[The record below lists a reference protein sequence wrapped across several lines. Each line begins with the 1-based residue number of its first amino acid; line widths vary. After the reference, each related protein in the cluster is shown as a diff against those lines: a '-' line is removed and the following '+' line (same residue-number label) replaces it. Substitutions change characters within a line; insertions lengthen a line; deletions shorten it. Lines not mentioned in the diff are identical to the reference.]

1 MIRFMK
7 KAITAMFMTVF
18 FLFAYN
24 HVNTEMAKD
33 NFMPMFWLF
42 VVLIVLIVYRVIRRI
57 FKKSKH

>member
-1 MIRFMK
+1 MKRFVK
-7 KAITAMFMTVF
+7 KTILAMFATVF

-42 VVLIVLIVYRVIRRI
+42 VVLIVLIIYRFIRRI
-57 FKKSKH
+57 FRTSKR